1 MEKILSLLKKNK
13 FTSIVA
19 ISLVFICGI
28 IYCFTLN
35 NENYYDKTI
44 AKITYIK
51 ETPSKI
57 SNMNGDIEQIT
68 KQQIK
73 SIIMNGKFKGQE
85 IGLENS
91 SSYSGVNNLNL
102 KVGDEVFI
110 STQQDANNK
119 ITSAKILDLKRDKY
133 VVYITS
139 IFIFLILLVGGFK
152 GFRSLASVI
161 INIIIFCIIV
171 KLFIHGYNLIVISLV
186 ASLLFVILS
195 ISIVCGT
202 NKKTLSAI
210 LGTIAG
216 TLLSMLIAVFV
227 IQLNH
232 WGGIKFEEMEFLT
245 HPPEQILYIEIL
257 IGTLGS
263 IMDIAISISSSIKEL
278 CDKNPNIESKV
289 LINSGKEIG
298 KDIMGTMT
306 NTLVFAYISGSIP
319 LILLLLKNG
328 FSIFYIISI
337 NLSLEFVRALTGSI
351 GIILSIPI
359 TIYISVILFKN
370 HKIGV
375 F

>member
-186 ASLLFVILS
+186 ASLLSASFSSSVALVTLKILVTALSPDWAILS
-195 ISIVCGT
+195 RATVRLSACFSAPELSRIIARRDVCSVIYLSPG
-202 NKKTLSAI
+202 NKKPRRSEVKTL
-210 LGTIAG
+210 
-216 TLLSMLIAVFV
+216 
-227 IQLNH
+227 
-232 WGGIKFEEMEFLT
+232 
-245 HPPEQILYIEIL
+245 
-257 IGTLGS
+257 
-263 IMDIAISISSSIKEL
+263 
-278 CDKNPNIESKV
+278 
-289 LINSGKEIG
+289 
-298 KDIMGTMT
+298 
-306 NTLVFAYISGSIP
+306 
-319 LILLLLKNG
+319 
-328 FSIFYIISI
+328 
-337 NLSLEFVRALTGSI
+337 
-351 GIILSIPI
+351 
-359 TIYISVILFKN
+359 
-370 HKIGV
+370 
-375 F
+375 